1 MKPAGRSAP
10 DGNQAHLPGRPL
22 IIVNPKA
29 GAGRALRS
37 AQTLAQRLAQTSYPA
52 DVTLTESP
60 GHATLVARQA
70 RAAGVGS
77 VVAVGGDGTVQEVV
91 TGLCLEADGTAVRPE
106 APRPALGLLPAGTG
120 GDYRRTFGWTDSV
133 DEALS
138 RICSPHP
145 VQVDVG
151 RAEVTTPG
159 GGVTSLAFA
168 NVLSFGLGGLTD
180 QLVARSP
187 KWIGGTAAFY
197 LGAVRATFVYQ
208 ALPVELVIDGT
219 AIAVLPYANVAVCL
233 GKYFGGGMKIAPGAD
248 PSDGTFEI
256 VTITGSRA
264 SVLALTADIYRG
276 THLRRPGVTLLRGK
290 SVVARVTRP
299 GEVLVDADGEQPGT
313 LPISI
318 ELLPRALTLLA

>member
-1 MKPAGRSAP
+1 MKPARRSEP
-10 DGNQAHLPGRPL
+10 HGNQALTPGRAL

-37 AQTLAQRLAQTSYPA
+37 AQALAQRLARASYPA
-52 DVTLTESP
+52 DLTLTESP

-70 RAAGVGS
+70 RAAGVGM
-77 VVAVGGDGTVQEVV
+77 VVAVGGDGTVQEIV
-91 TGLCLEADGTAVRPE
+91 TGLCLEADGTALGPDT
-106 APRPALGLLPAGTG
+106 PRPALGLLPAGTG

-133 DEALS
+133 DQALS
-138 RICSPHP
+138 RICSPRP

-151 RAEVTTPG
+151 RAELTTPG
-159 GGVTSLAFA
+159 GSAIALAFA

-180 QLVARSP
+180 QLVSRSP

-197 LGAVRATFVYQ
+197 LGAVRATLVYQ

-219 AIAVLPYANVAVCL
+219 AIAVAPYANVAVCL
-233 GKYFGGGMKIAPGAD
+233 GRYFGGGMKIAPSAD
-248 PSDGTFEI
+248 PSDGMFEI
-256 VTITGSRA
+256 VTIVGSRA

-276 THLRRPGVTLLRGK
+276 THLRRPGITLLRGK
-290 SVVARVTRP
+290 SIVARATRP
-299 GEVLVDADGEQPGT
+299 GDVLVDADGEQPGT

-318 ELLPRALTLLA
+318 ELLPRALTLLT